1 MSLTLRYELRAKRA
15 DMKIRKTIK
24 SNKRHISGYQVRT
37 ADMEGIS
44 FEDYSLEKCKEYCRK
59 GYVVVSTY
67 RKKFAF
73 RVSLTFG
80 PRYYL
85 FHYERFGRMLNILWL
100 SIRWE
105 WLWTNRPLEI
115 VYRNDE

>member
-1 MSLTLRYELRAKRA
+1 
-15 DMKIRKTIK
+15 MKIRKTIK

-44 FEDYSLEKCKEYCRK
+44 FEGYSLEKCKEYCRK

-85 FHYERFGRMLNILWL
+85 FHYERFGRMLDILWL

-105 WLWTNRPLEI
+105 WLWTNKPLEI
-115 VYRNDE
+115 VYRNEE

>member
-1 MSLTLRYELRAKRA
+1 
-15 DMKIRKTIK
+15 MKITKTIK
-24 SNKRHISGYQVRT
+24 SNKRPISGYQVRT

-85 FHYERFGRMLNILWL
+85 FHYERFGRMLDVLWL

-105 WLWTNRPLEI
+105 WLWTNKPLEI